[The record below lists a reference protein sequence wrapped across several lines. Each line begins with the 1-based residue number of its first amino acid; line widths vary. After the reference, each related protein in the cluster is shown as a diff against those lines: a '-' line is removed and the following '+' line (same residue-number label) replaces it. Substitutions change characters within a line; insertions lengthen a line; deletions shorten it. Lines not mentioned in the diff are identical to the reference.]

1 MRVDR
6 RRYVRDLALA
16 APLFGARGWNSAAYA
31 QGLNALADVKN
42 PNFCLGSVVARAVAD
57 SMGGGVS
64 AAAHLWCGSKSIIT
78 ASNKQSTHGRNQWR
92 RRHTVTTSISTRA

>member
-16 APLFGARGWNSAAYA
+16 APLFGARGLNSAAYA

-42 PNFCLGSVVARAVAD
+42 PKFVLDPSSPEPLPTRDGRRRL
-57 SMGGGVS
+57 

-78 ASNKQSTHGRNQWR
+78 ASINNPLMGGINGEED
-92 RRHTVTTSISTRA
+92 TVSTRA

>member
-16 APLFGARGWNSAAYA
+16 YA

-42 PNFCLGSVVARAVAD
+42 PKFVFDPSSPEPLPTRDGRRRL
-57 SMGGGVS
+57 
-64 AAAHLWCGSKSIIT
+64 AAGHLWCGSKSIIT
-78 ASNKQSTHGRNQWR
+78 ASNKQSTHGRKQWR
-92 RRHTVTTSISTRA
+92 RRHTRA